1 MASYTR
7 QSTYTDGDVIQASD
21 SSNEFDQLV
30 NAFHRETGHA
40 HNGTVAE
47 GPIIGLIG
55 DAGLV
60 TPLNKI
66 TIDTTNDLIKF
77 FVDVSS
83 SAVEQVRIQDGS
95 IVPVTTNDI
104 DLGTSSLEFKDAYF
118 DGTVTTDAASVGALT
133 VTSSANFSGATVSN
147 LGTVTTV
154 DINGGTIDGTI
165 VGGSTAAAGTFTSLN
180 ANGGGSLTGTWSD
193 LGTVTT
199 IDLNGG
205 TVDGTVI
212 GGSTPAAGTFTTV
225 TASTVDLNGGA
236 VDGTVI
242 GGSSAAAGTFTTA
255 TATTVNATTV
265 DSTNLEVT
273 NVKAKDG
280 TASATIADSTG
291 VMTVASA
298 VLTTADING
307 GTLDGVTIGASTP
320 AAASFTTANID
331 GGTLDNVVVGGSTAA
346 AATTT
351 TLTANTNLTI
361 AGTTTV
367 TGILDEDNMASD
379 SNTSLATQQSIKAYV
394 DSQIDS
400 NNELS
405 EVLANGNTTG
415 SNDIAVA
422 SGQKITTNTIDET
435 TSGSGVT
442 IDSVLLKD
450 DVVNATDIETASIS
464 ANDGTAAATI
474 ANSTGVVTIPSAVL
488 TTADINGG
496 TADNVVIGGA
506 TAAAASVTT
515 LNVSTS
521 TTLELDDI
529 TSTSDLPVTLG
540 GTGASTAANARTN
553 LDVDQAGTALALAI
567 ALG

>member
-47 GPIIGLIG
+47 GPVIGLIG

-165 VGGSTAAAGTFTSLN
+165 IGGSTAAAGTFTSLN
-180 ANGGGSLTGTWSD
+180 ANGGGALTGTWSD

-199 IDLNGG
+199 VDLNGG

-236 VDGTVI
+236 VDGIVI

-291 VMTVASA
+291 IMTVASA

-394 DSQIDS
+394 DSQVDS

-464 ANDGTAAATI
+464 ANDGTVAATI
-474 ANSTGVVTIPSAVL
+474 ANSTGVITIPSAVL

>member
-1 MASYTR
+1 MAS
-7 QSTYTDGDVIQASD
+7 
-21 SSNEFDQLV
+21 N
-30 NAFHRETGHA
+30 
-40 HNGTVAE
+40 
-47 GPIIGLIG
+47 
-55 DAGLV
+55 
-60 TPLNKI
+60 
-66 TIDTTNDLIKF
+66 
-77 FVDVSS
+77 
-83 SAVEQVRIQDGS
+83 
-95 IVPVTTNDI
+95 
-104 DLGTSSLEFKDAYF
+104 
-118 DGTVTTDAASVGALT
+118 
-133 VTSSANFSGATVSN
+133 
-147 LGTVTTV
+147 
-154 DINGGTIDGTI
+154 
-165 VGGSTAAAGTFTSLN
+165 
-180 ANGGGSLTGTWSD
+180 
-193 LGTVTT
+193 
-199 IDLNGG
+199 
-205 TVDGTVI
+205 
-212 GGSTPAAGTFTTV
+212 
-225 TASTVDLNGGA
+225 
-236 VDGTVI
+236 
-242 GGSSAAAGTFTTA
+242 
-255 TATTVNATTV
+255 
-265 DSTNLEVT
+265 
-273 NVKAKDG
+273 
-280 TASATIADSTG
+280 
-291 VMTVASA
+291 
-298 VLTTADING
+298 
-307 GTLDGVTIGASTP
+307 
-320 AAASFTTANID
+320 
-331 GGTLDNVVVGGSTAA
+331 
-346 AATTT
+346 
-351 TLTANTNLTI
+351 
-361 AGTTTV
+361 
-367 TGILDEDNMASD
+367 